1 MAYYRQFLAFLFL
14 SVLAFNSC
22 IDDNFTDIDTSITYD
37 TDASLPLGN
46 VSLLMESFMDT
57 IILVPI
63 PDDDTTLFFL
73 YDSVYY
79 YSPGKIKLSTSGYF
93 SLAPFENDTVKITS
107 LMFRTNAVNGIPAEI
122 DHQLYFANADSIVI
136 DSLYSL
142 GPMKIEPAP
151 TDDDGNVTQPY
162 EIWEEDSPPFS
173 EEMIDKISE
182 TQYIFL
188 SAELIIP
195 DSQHDTIPF
204 YSSQDIWIQIGI
216 RVGLKI
222 DF

>member
-122 DHQLYFANADSIVI
+122 DHQLYFADTSNTII
-136 DSLYSL
+136 DSLYST
-142 GPMKIEPAP
+142 GPMRIEPAP
-151 TDDDGNVTQPY
+151 TDDEGNVTGTY
-162 EIWEEDSPPFS
+162 EIWKVENDLSPA
-173 EEMIDKISE
+173 MIDKISE